1 VEDSAPQWAEL
12 VTALWPIFA
21 AIVAGFA
28 YGIYAWVN
36 TKRDAKDALKLGEQN
51 ADAIAALNTRTEQ
64 HAERLARLEA
74 RQAEIADG
82 IKWMRAN
89 WWPRRRK

>member
-1 VEDSAPQWAEL
+1 ML
-12 VTALWPIFA
+12 MALWPIFA
-21 AIVAGFA
+21 AILGGFA

-36 TKRDAKDALKLGEQN
+36 TKRDAKDALKLGAQN
-51 ADAIAALNTRTEQ
+51 SEAIAQLNTRTEQ
-64 HAERLARLEA
+64 HADRLARLEA
-74 RQAEIADG
+74 RQTEIAEG

>member
-1 VEDSAPQWAEL
+1 MADNATLAEL
-12 VTALWPIFA
+12 ITALWPVLA
-21 AIVAGFA
+21 AIVGGFA
-28 YGIYAWVN
+28 YGIYVWVN
-36 TKRDAKDALKLGEQN
+36 TKRDASDALKLGEQN
-51 ADAIAALNTRTEQ
+51 ARAIEGLATKHEQ

-74 RQAEIADG
+74 KQTEIAEG